1 MITTLLTRG
10 AVIAVPAPSSSARQA
25 GSGPSEKNI
34 PAAGPGS
41 GEAEAHLGPQAV
53 YSAGGASISLQAPK
67 PGSPDHTAPETPE
80 SSGKAS
86 GTREKGKK

>member
-41 GEAEAHLGPQAV
+41 GSAEHTLV
-53 YSAGGASISLQAPK
+53 PK
-67 PGSPDHTAPETPE
+67 PFIRLE
-80 SSGKAS
+80 AS
-86 GTREKGKK
+86 RHHCRLRRCFF